1 MSPSKKTVLFVD
13 DMPTLVNIMKDRLKG
28 DFNVIGASDGEEA
41 WDHIEKDEVDFI
53 VLDLEM
59 PHMSGLEFL
68 ARLRSSEN
76 STEVI
81 ITTGKSSRFYAEQCA
96 DLGVSGYI
104 IKPYVTSEIRMRL
117 LALEDREKKECEK
130 LATC

>member
-13 DMPTLVNIMKDRLKG
+13 DMPTLVNIMKDRLKD
-28 DFNVIGASDGEEA
+28 DFNIIGVSDGEEA
-41 WDHIEKDEVDFI
+41 WDHIEKDEIDFI

-59 PHMSGLEFL
+59 PKMNGLEFL

-76 STEVI
+76 NTEVI

-104 IKPYVTSEIRMRL
+104 IKPYTGSEIRMRL
-117 LALEDREKKECEK
+117 FALQDRQEKECK
-130 LATC
+130 KTASC